1 MKIEALGIAVKSS
14 SNKILYVYFPYI
26 KFGEKESL
34 KDKPKSSKN
43 YIEIS

>member
-14 SNKILYVYFPYI
+14 NNKTLYVYFPYI

-34 KDKPKSSKN
+34 KDN
-43 YIEIS
+43 QNQAEIV